1 MLYTYWHLYKTILTH
16 LIPFNLILL
25 MVFGWGKKKNQEAET
40 SNQEEKKIKLSEI
53 NSKID
58 EIQSLRAKTIIT
70 EIKSFRKKIEENL
83 DEISK
88 IIKELEQDNLHVDD
102 IDKHLEILVVRGKKQ
117 VIDTIKKE
125 NSEKLPDIK
134 SYDDVLALTELLT
147 QRLKRIGD
155 VLGRQSRV
163 IHIFAKKYAN
173 KLKDYLAVLNSD
185 RSTMQT
191 MIDKHTQLIDDSS
204 QIIQKITSYEQSKK
218 KLIETEKRVTDM
230 QNSIEGFEKKIDEI
244 KKSIL
249 KLKSG
254 IEYSK
259 YQETQKKLD
268 SLSSEQNQI
277 KSKIDFQ
284 FTKISR
290 PLARYEYGSSLEK
303 PQKILMEKLVVN
315 PFDVLT
321 PENKNDIIKILS
333 AVRKGVG
340 GGTLSVKDPEKSVA
354 SIDETIEM
362 LEGFVKEISEF
373 TEKKNNLQKELELF
387 NIHELKQNENFLAKI
402 NIDKSDAESK
412 IQRLEHEI
420 SEIKKSL
427 PEILMDVESRLR
439 RVSSTKYHVVE

>member
-1 MLYTYWHLYKTILTH
+1 M
-16 LIPFNLILL
+16 
-25 MVFGWGKKKNQEAET
+25 GKK
-40 SNQEEKKIKLSEI
+40 EKSRAR
-53 NSKID
+53 
-58 EIQSLRAKTIIT
+58 SLYSR
-70 EIKSFRKKIEENL
+70 RKKIEENL

-173 KLKDYLAVLNSD
+173 KLKDHLAALNSD
-185 RSTMQT
+185 RSAMQT
-191 MIDKHTQLIDDSS
+191 MIDKHTKFTDEAA
-204 QIIQKITSYEQSKK
+204 QIVQKIINYDESKMK
-218 KLIETEKRVTDM
+218 VKETEKRVTDM
-230 QNSIEGFEKKIDEI
+230 KNSIEEFEKKIDETT
-244 KKSIL
+244 KSIL

-254 IEYSK
+254 KEYSK

-268 SLSSEQNQI
+268 SLSSEKNQI
-277 KSKIDFQ
+277 KSSIDFQ

-290 PLARYEYGSSLEK
+290 PLGRYEYGSSLEK
-303 PQKILMEKLVVN
+303 PQKVLMEKLVIH

-321 PENKNDIIKILS
+321 PENKNDIKKILS
-333 AVRKGVG
+333 SVRKGVE
-340 GGTLSVKDPEKSVA
+340 GGTISVKDPEKSVA

-362 LEGFVKEISEF
+362 LDGFVKEILEF

-387 NIHELKQNENFLAKI
+387 NIHELKQTEDFLTKT
-402 NIDKSDAESK
+402 NLDKSDTESK
-412 IQRLEHEI
+412 IQSLEHEI

-427 PEILMDVESRLR
+427 PEILMDVEARLR

>member
-1 MLYTYWHLYKTILTH
+1 
-16 LIPFNLILL
+16 

-40 SNQEEKKIKLSEI
+40 SIQEEKKVKLSEI
-53 NSKID
+53 KSKID

-70 EIKSFRKKIEENL
+70 EIKLFRKKIEENL
-83 DEISK
+83 DEVSK

-173 KLKDYLAVLNSD
+173 KLKDHLAALNSD
-185 RSTMQT
+185 RSEMQT
-191 MIDKHTQLIDDSS
+191 MIDKHTKLNDDTS
-204 QIIQKITSYEQSKK
+204 QIVQKITNYDESKI
-218 KLIETEKRVTDM
+218 KLKEIEKRVTDM
-230 QNSIEGFEKKIDEI
+230 KNSIEEFEKKIDET
-244 KKSIL
+244 KKSIS

-277 KSKIDFQ
+277 KGKIDFQ

-290 PLARYEYGSSLEK
+290 PLGRYEYGSSLEK

-321 PENKNDIIKILS
+321 IENKNDIIKILS
-333 AVRKGVG
+333 AVRKGVEG
-340 GGTLSVKDPEKSVA
+340 GAISVKDPEKSVA

-387 NIHELKQNENFLAKI
+387 NIHELKQNEDFLAKT
-402 NIDKSDAESK
+402 NIDRSDAESK
-412 IQRLEHEI
+412 IKSLEHEI

-427 PEILMDVESRLR
+427 PEILMDVEARLR
-439 RVSSTKYHVVE
+439 RIASTKYHVVE

>member
-1 MLYTYWHLYKTILTH
+1 
-16 LIPFNLILL
+16 
-25 MVFGWGKKKNQEAET
+25 MVFGWGKKKNQEPET
-40 SNQEEKKIKLSEI
+40 SIQEEKKIRLSEI
-53 NSKID
+53 KSKID

-70 EIKSFRKKIEENL
+70 EIRSFRKNIEENL

-134 SYDDVLALTELLT
+134 SYDDVLALAELLT

-163 IHIFAKKYAN
+163 IHIFAKKYAI
-173 KLKDYLAVLNSD
+173 KLKDHLAALNTD
-185 RSTMQT
+185 RSAMQT
-191 MIDKHTQLIDDSS
+191 MIDKQTKLNDESA
-204 QIIQKITSYEQSKK
+204 QIAQKITNYDESKM
-218 KLIETEKRVTDM
+218 KLKETEKRITDM
-230 QNSIEGFEKKIDEI
+230 KNSIEEFEKKIVETT
-244 KKSIL
+244 KSIS

-277 KSKIDFQ
+277 KSNIDFQ

-290 PLARYEYGSSLEK
+290 PLGRYEHGSSLEK
-303 PQKILMEKLVVN
+303 PQKDLMEKLVVN

-321 PENKNDIIKILS
+321 PGNKNDIIKILS
-333 AVRKGVG
+333 AVRKGVE
-340 GGTLSVKDPEKSVA
+340 GGTLSVKDPEKSIA

-362 LEGFVKEISEF
+362 LDGFVKEILEF
-373 TEKKNNLQKELELF
+373 TDKKNNLQKELELF
-387 NIHELKQNENFLAKI
+387 NIHELKQNEDFLAKT

-412 IQRLEHEI
+412 IQSLEHEI

-427 PEILMDVESRLR
+427 PEILMDVEARLR

>member
-1 MLYTYWHLYKTILTH
+1 
-16 LIPFNLILL
+16 
-25 MVFGWGKKKNQEAET
+25 MVFGWGKKKNQEQET
-40 SNQEEKKIKLSEI
+40 SDHEEKKIKLSEI
-53 NSKID
+53 KSKID

-70 EIKSFRKKIEENL
+70 EIKSIRKKIEENL

-88 IIKELEQDNLHVDD
+88 IIQELEQDNLHVDD
-102 IDKHLEILVVRGKKQ
+102 IDKHLELLVVRGKKQ

-173 KLKDYLAVLNSD
+173 KLKDNLAVLNSE
-185 RSTMQT
+185 RSKMQT
-191 MIDKHTQLIDDSS
+191 MIDKHTKLTDDSS
-204 QIIQKITSYEQSKK
+204 QIIQKIRIYDESKK
-218 KLIETEKRVTDM
+218 KLNDTEKRIKEM
-230 QNSIEGFEKKIDEI
+230 KSSIEGYEKKTDETG
-244 KKSIL
+244 KNIL

-254 IEYSK
+254 KEYSK

-277 KSKIDFQ
+277 KSNIDFQ

-290 PLARYEYGSSLEK
+290 PLGRYEYGSSLEK
-303 PQKILMEKLVVN
+303 PQKILMEKLVVS

-340 GGTLSVKDPEKSVA
+340 GGTISVKDPEKSVA

-362 LEGFVKEISEF
+362 LDEFVKEILEF
-373 TEKKNNLQKELELF
+373 TEKKNNLHKELELF
-387 NIHELKQNENFLAKI
+387 NIHELKQNEDSLAKI
-402 NIDKSDAESK
+402 NIEKSDAESK
-412 IQRLEHEI
+412 IQSLEHGI

-427 PEILMDVESRLR
+427 PEILMDIESRLH

>member
-1 MLYTYWHLYKTILTH
+1 
-16 LIPFNLILL
+16 

-70 EIKSFRKKIEENL
+70 EIKSFRKKIDENL

-185 RSTMQT
+185 RSKMQT

-204 QIIQKITSYEQSKK
+204 QIIQKITSYDQSKK

-244 KKSIL
+244 KKGIL

-277 KSKIDFQ
+277 KSNIDLQ

-321 PENKNDIIKILS
+321 PGNKNDIIKILS

-402 NIDKSDAESK
+402 NIDKSDAELK
-412 IQRLEHEI
+412 IQSLEHEI